1 MNNRSHKI
9 KEVQSVGKQNLL
21 DMGKKQHMK
30 QSVVNDAYNKKLR
43 LAFGASSGDGAKVDP
58 RYTINTAKKAMGA
71 GLIKD
76 IKRRMMKHLP
86 GRTKKTY

>member
-1 MNNRSHKI
+1 MKNRSDKI
-9 KEVQSVGKQNLL
+9 KEVQSVGKQNML
-21 DMGKKQHMK
+21 DMGKKKHME
-30 QSVVNDAYNKKLR
+30 QSLVNDAYNKKLR

-76 IKRRMMKHLP
+76 IKRKMMNHLP